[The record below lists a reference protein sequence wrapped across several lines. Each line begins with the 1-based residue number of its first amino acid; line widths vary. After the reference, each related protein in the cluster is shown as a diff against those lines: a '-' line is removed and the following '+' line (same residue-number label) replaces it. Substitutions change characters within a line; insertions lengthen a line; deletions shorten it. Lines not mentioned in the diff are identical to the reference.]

1 MYQIRFY
8 RDRRGHEPVRE
19 FLDDLS
25 KQKDRRSRK
34 LCHLIQR
41 SIEDLSRRGLAL
53 GMPNIRRIDEDIR
66 ELHLQRYRIFLFGW
80 NGDSFVLLQHYY
92 KKTEKTPRSEIE
104 KAHREMEHYLK
115 EERNG
120 RE

>member
-8 RDRRGHEPVRE
+8 RDRRGREPVRE
-19 FLDDLS
+19 FLDELA
-25 KQKDRRSRK
+25 KRKGGHSRK
-34 LCHLIQR
+34 LSHLIRR
-41 SIEDLSRRGLAL
+41 SIEDLSRMGLAL
-53 GMPNIRRIDEDIR
+53 GMPNIRRIDEDIW
-66 ELHLQRYRIFLFGW
+66 ELRPQRYRIFFFGI
-80 NGDSFVLLQHYY
+80 NGDSFVLLHHYC

-104 KAHREMEHYLK
+104 RAHREMEYYLE